1 MARTHTNYRVTF
13 VVLATAALAF
23 SLLQSLIIPAIPQLE
38 HTLHTSESGASW
50 LLTAYLLSAAIATPI
65 LGRVGDMV
73 GKEKIIVAV
82 LIALSVGTLISALST
97 TLPVML
103 VGRVI
108 QGAAGAVFP
117 LAFGIIRD
125 EFPLER
131 VAGAIGIMSAIL
143 GAGAGAGIVLAGPI
157 LVHLNYHWLYWV
169 PLIMSVTATIATF
182 AFVPE
187 SPVRSPGRINWL
199 GAVLMSGWLVTG
211 LLAISHAPTWGW
223 GSTSVVVLGAATVVL
238 IVTWM
243 VSENRSASPLVDM
256 KMMRIPTVW
265 ATNLA
270 ALLFGFGMFA
280 MFIAL
285 PQFAQTPTHVGYGFG
300 ASVTQSGLYLLPFAL
315 AMVIVAPMTGRLS
328 VLVGSKILLVAG
340 SLFAA
345 SSYLLLVLSHS
356 QAWSMYAATG
366 LLGIGIALGFASMAN
381 LIIEAVPAEQT
392 GVATGMNTN
401 IRSIGAALGSGV
413 ATSLVISGLL
423 PDGYPKEHG
432 YVLAFAASGAG
443 LVVAA
448 LAALL
453 IPRREGPSVVLR
465 EAHPAL
471 TGEAEVIVGAIALRS
486 EDLA

>member
-1 MARTHTNYRVTF
+1 MSRTHTHYALTF
-13 VVLATAALAF
+13 AVLGTAALAF

-38 HTLHTSESGASW
+38 QTLHTSESGASW

-82 LIALSVGTLISALST
+82 LIALSVGSLISALAT

-108 QGAAGAVFP
+108 QGAGGAVFP

-125 EFPLER
+125 EFPAKR
-131 VAGAIGIMSAIL
+131 VAGAIGVMSAIL

-157 LVHLNYHWLYWV
+157 LVHLNYHWLFWI
-169 PLIMSVTATIATF
+169 PLIMSAAATIATF
-182 AFVPE
+182 VFVPE
-187 SPVRSPGRINWL
+187 SPVRAPGRINWL
-199 GAVLMSGWLVTG
+199 GAGLMSAWLVTG
-211 LLAISHAPTWGW
+211 LLAISYAPTWGW
-223 GSTSVVVLGAATVVL
+223 GNTSVIGLLVATAVL
-238 IVTWM
+238 IVVWA
-243 VSENRSASPLVDM
+243 VSENRSDSPLVDM
-256 KMMRIPTVW
+256 KMMRIPAVW
-265 ATNLA
+265 STNLA

-280 MFIAL
+280 MFITL
-285 PQFAQTPTHVGYGFG
+285 PQFTETPVKAGYGFG
-300 ASVTQSGLYLLPFAL
+300 ASVTQSGLYLAPFAV

-328 VLVGSKILLVAG
+328 KAVGSKMVLVAG

-345 SSYLLLVLSHS
+345 SSYLLLVLNHD
-356 QAWSMYAATG
+356 QQWSIYTASA
-366 LLGIGIALGFASMAN
+366 LLGIGIAMGFASMAN

-401 IRSIGAALGSGV
+401 IRNIGAALGSGI
-413 ATSLVISGLL
+413 ATSFVVSGLL
-423 PDGYPKEHG
+423 PDGLPKEHG
-432 YVLAFAASGAG
+432 YVLAFAVSGLA

-448 LAALL
+448 LAALT
-453 IPRREGPSVVLR
+453 IPKRTAVPIVAREP
-465 EAHPAL
+465 HPAL
-471 TGEAEVIVGAIALRS
+471 TAEAEVIVGAIAFGP